1 MAISGQQAI
10 LVGLPNQVQGS
21 DSLYTAFN
29 KINQNFS
36 TLFSNASPALV
47 AGNGIQLTVNPI
59 NGTVNV
65 INQGVRQIIAGTN
78 ITLSDAN
85 GVVTIS
91 STGSSGNVGLTS
103 VGLNSST
110 LTVTG
115 SPLVTNGNLTVN
127 LPTSGVSPGTYPLAQ
142 ITVDQYGRV
151 TNAVPGS
158 GTGTVTS
165 VNVTAGAGIAVAGG
179 PITTAGNIQVTN
191 TGVTSLTA
199 GTGINLTA
207 NTGAITISSTA
218 TGTVTSVGITS
229 STLNITGT
237 TITSTGSFG
246 INLPNNITISGNIN
260 ANNIGNISGINLD
273 SNASNILFGNGVFAA
288 LGNVAKWVTA
298 PATNTSAGT
307 AGQAAYD
314 NGGNLYVC
322 VATNTWTKFNGNLSW

>member
-36 TLFSNASPALV
+36 TLFSNVSPALV

-65 INQGVRQIIAGTN
+65 INDGVREIVAGINVTVAE
-78 ITLSDAN
+78 AN

-91 STGSSGNVGLTS
+91 STGNNGSGGLTS

-110 LTVTG
+110 LDVVG
-115 SPLVTNGNLTVN
+115 SPLITNGNLSVN
-127 LPTSGVSPGTYPLAQ
+127 LPVTGVSPGTYPLAE
-142 ITVDQYGRV
+142 ITVDEYGRI
-151 TNAVPGS
+151 TNAIPGS

-165 VNVTAGAGIAVAGG
+165 VNVTAGAGIAIAGG
-179 PITTAGNIQVTN
+179 PITSAGNIEVTN

-207 NTGAITISSTA
+207 NTGNITISSTS
-218 TGTVTSVGITS
+218 TGTVTSVGLTS
-229 STLNITGT
+229 STLDIVGT
-237 TITSTGSFG
+237 TITSTGSFSVD
-246 INLPNNITISGNIN
+246 LPNTVVKWTTVP
-260 ANNIGNISGINLD
+260 
-273 SNASNILFGNGVFAA
+273 ASN
-288 LGNVAKWVTA
+288 VAQ
-298 PATNTSAGT
+298 GI
-307 AGQAAYD
+307 AGQIAYD
-314 NGGNLYVC
+314 SGGNLYVC
-322 VATNTWTKFNGNLSW
+322 VATNTWAKFNGNLSW